1 MKFRI
6 AFAIFIGAIAQIGIS
21 GGIGGGNPPALEI
34 ESAELLMLKAGA
46 LNGDVFRVTPE
57 LGADP
62 VYMIPQQA
70 TIKSN
75 SLRAASVNSESST
88 LFYTPSTVET
98 MQSKLSLS
106 IARSIGLPGILP
118 VTSDDLTPKFKP
130 KVEVVPAS
138 TMEAELQ
145 VLKSTEE

>member
-1 MKFRI
+1 MLDLS
-6 AFAIFIGAIAQIGIS
+6 Q
-21 GGIGGGNPPALEI
+21 
-34 ESAELLMLKAGA
+34 AELMTLKTGA

-62 VYMIPQQA
+62 LYMIPQQA

-75 SLRAASVNSESST
+75 SLRAASLNSESST

-106 IARSIGLPGILP
+106 IARSMALPGILP
-118 VTSDDLTPKFKP
+118 VTSDDLTPKFRP

-138 TMEAELQ
+138 TMEEELQ
-145 VLKSTEE
+145 ALKTTEE